1 MFSLLILNK
10 FYTPDYIDKDAEQEE
25 RNAGYQVG
33 VTTASELL
41 SNQLSRWLSQIS
53 NNFDIG
59 FSYRPGDQV
68 TTNEFELALSTQIWN
83 NRVTIS
89 ANGNMM
95 EKAKT
100 NSNTSITGDFD
111 VDVKLNRQGTLRL
124 KAYSHTDEKI
134 TYNATETVQGIGV
147 SYQEAFDTFRELFRK
162 YISIFKRKKE
172 TESSP
177 QIVDNKE

>member
-1 MFSLLILNK
+1 
-10 FYTPDYIDKDAEQEE
+10 
-25 RNAGYQVG
+25 
-33 VTTASELL
+33 
-41 SNQLSRWLSQIS
+41 
-53 NNFDIG
+53 
-59 FSYRPGDQV
+59 
-68 TTNEFELALSTQIWN
+68 
-83 NRVTIS
+83 
-89 ANGNMM
+89 M

>member
-1 MFSLLILNK
+1 M
-10 FYTPDYIDKDAEQEE
+10 
-25 RNAGYQVG
+25 
-33 VTTASELL
+33 
-41 SNQLSRWLSQIS
+41 
-53 NNFDIG
+53 
-59 FSYRPGDQV
+59 

-111 VDVKLNRQGTLRL
+111 VDVKLNRQGTLHL

-134 TYNATETVQGIGV
+134 TYNATETVQGVGV
-147 SYQEAFDTFRELFRK
+147 SYQETFDTFRELFRK
-162 YISIFKRKKE
+162 YLAIFKRKKQS
-172 TESSP
+172 TSPVQSS
-177 QIVDNKE
+177 DNKQ

>member
-1 MFSLLILNK
+1 
-10 FYTPDYIDKDAEQEE
+10 
-25 RNAGYQVG
+25 
-33 VTTASELL
+33 
-41 SNQLSRWLSQIS
+41 
-53 NNFDIG
+53 
-59 FSYRPGDQV
+59 
-68 TTNEFELALSTQIWN
+68 
-83 NRVTIS
+83 
-89 ANGNMM
+89 MM

>member
-1 MFSLLILNK
+1 M
-10 FYTPDYIDKDAEQEE
+10 
-25 RNAGYQVG
+25 
-33 VTTASELL
+33 
-41 SNQLSRWLSQIS
+41 
-53 NNFDIG
+53 
-59 FSYRPGDQV
+59 
-68 TTNEFELALSTQIWN
+68 
-83 NRVTIS
+83 
-89 ANGNMM
+89 
-95 EKAKT
+95 
-100 NSNTSITGDFD
+100 
-111 VDVKLNRQGTLRL
+111 KLNRQGTLRL